1 MLRGNIMKAILKSC
15 KLMLVVV
22 LILCLN
28 LLMVGCTSDEDA
40 AVDAEGGETPNASTS
55 QSDNGG
61 GGFWGSLLEIFSGE
75 VYATEVN
82 HALEESER
90 GDSDQTWAVYW
101 YLCGSD
107 LESGYGAA
115 STDINEMLE
124 VSLPENVQVVIQTG
138 GATRWQDHNID
149 EDSIGRYL
157 YSSDGFEL
165 VDEQPQANM
174 GDPDTLS
181 DFLRFCEE
189 NYPADKSVVLFWNH
203 GGGSVTGAA
212 FDENY
217 QFDSLTLDEFE
228 IAFKDVYTPN
238 SENPPIELVGFDT
251 CLMATIDVAHTFRDL
266 AHYLV
271 ASEEL
276 EPGNGWNYSGFLQ
289 ALADDPA
296 MGGAQ
301 LGRAICDSY
310 AEGCQASWTEGE
322 ITLSVTDLTCI
333 DPLLKAYDAMGRE
346 ALVTA
351 LDSPMFFSTFGREA
365 GRSESYGGNTDEQG
379 YTNMV
384 DLGHLV
390 RNSQGLLPE
399 TSQAVLDGLEEC
411 VVYRVNGPYRT
422 EATGLSCYYSYN
434 KDVEDF
440 TGYTNVGYSESF
452 KYLYGY
458 GIGGSLS
465 SAGMQYINGL
475 GYQSSTLPEIPTLET
490 ETPEEGF
497 PVTVDDEGFAVLD
510 VGPEMAEMLQG
521 VYFQL
526 AYLDEEEDIVLML
539 GRDNDLDADWENGVF
554 MDNFRGVWGAIDD
567 YLVYMEIVYEGEDYN
582 TYSVPILLNG
592 EEYNLRVVYDFNEEE
607 YHILGARQGLD
618 DTGMADKNLRQLRV
632 GDEIT
637 TIHYAATLSGE
648 DDFQEVE
655 IDTFTITEDTEF
667 HEMDMG
673 DGEFMMM
680 FELEDC
686 HNQTAWSQP
695 VFFEVDGDDIYTTIY
710 E

>member
-1 MLRGNIMKAILKSC
+1 MKAILKSC
-15 KLMLVVV
+15 KFMLIVV

-40 AVDAEGGETPNASTS
+40 AVDAEGGETLNTSAS
-55 QSDNGG
+55 QSDNGE
-61 GGFWGSLLEIFSGE
+61 GGFWGSLLDIFSGE
-75 VYATEVN
+75 VYATEAN

-115 STDINEMLE
+115 STDISEMLE

-138 GATRWQDHNID
+138 GATQWQEHGID
-149 EDSIGRYL
+149 EDATQRYL

-165 VDEQPQANM
+165 VDEQPQAHM
-174 GDPDTLS
+174 GDPETLS

-276 EPGNGWNYSGFLQ
+276 EPGNGWNYSGFLN
-289 ALADDPA
+289 ALAEDPS

-310 AEGCQASWTEGE
+310 AEGCKQAWTEGE
-322 ITLSVTDLTCI
+322 ITLSVTDLTRI

-475 GYQSSTLPEIPTLET
+475 GYSSDTLPEVPTLET

-526 AYLDEEEDIVLML
+526 AYLDEEEDIVLLL

-582 TYSVPILLNG
+582 TYSVPILLDG

-607 YHILGARQGLD
+607 YRILGARQGLD

>member
-1 MLRGNIMKAILKSC
+1 
-15 KLMLVVV
+15 
-22 LILCLN
+22 
-28 LLMVGCTSDEDA
+28 
-40 AVDAEGGETPNASTS
+40 
-55 QSDNGG
+55 
-61 GGFWGSLLEIFSGE
+61 
-75 VYATEVN
+75 
-82 HALEESER
+82 
-90 GDSDQTWAVYW
+90 
-101 YLCGSD
+101 
-107 LESGYGAA
+107 
-115 STDINEMLE
+115 
-124 VSLPENVQVVIQTG
+124 
-138 GATRWQDHNID
+138 
-149 EDSIGRYL
+149 
-157 YSSDGFEL
+157 
-165 VDEQPQANM
+165 
-174 GDPDTLS
+174 
-181 DFLRFCEE
+181 
-189 NYPADKSVVLFWNH
+189 
-203 GGGSVTGAA
+203 
-212 FDENY
+212 
-217 QFDSLTLDEFE
+217 
-228 IAFKDVYTPN
+228 
-238 SENPPIELVGFDT
+238 
-251 CLMATIDVAHTFRDL
+251 
-266 AHYLV
+266 
-271 ASEEL
+271 
-276 EPGNGWNYSGFLQ
+276 
-289 ALADDPA
+289 
-296 MGGAQ
+296 
-301 LGRAICDSY
+301 
-310 AEGCQASWTEGE
+310 
-322 ITLSVTDLTCI
+322 
-333 DPLLKAYDAMGRE
+333 MGRE

-475 GYQSSTLPEIPTLET
+475 GYSSDTLPEVPTLET

-526 AYLDEEEDIVLML
+526 AYLDEEEDIVLLL

-582 TYSVPILLNG
+582 TYSVPILLDG

-607 YHILGARQGLD
+607 YRILGARQGLD